1 MLKQELAMVPT
12 NQLEVRTNGPLYNSS
27 FRVVVLETI
36 KKELTLHFRYKAN
49 IVGEAF
55 GVLMQV
61 VIFSAMAGAVTLV
74 GVNSLEGNEVFL
86 FFLGS
91 LVLIVFSTVALSAPL
106 NAVIHDLHNGTLEYL
121 FSTPISRYGY
131 FVGTAISEAISKSIF
146 FLPMF
151 MVLLVYSGVNIV
163 FALMILMVCVAV
175 IIGLIAFGVVIA
187 LMGVMWKQVTAI
199 STLLFTLFE
208 FICGAY
214 FPVSSMPIPLQ
225 ILAYL
230 LPHTWG
236 YDLIRFYSFEGSWIT
251 ILPIE
256 LEWILLMVHGI
267 LYVLLSYRLIR
278 IVERRSKVQGL
289 HLI

>member
-1 MLKQELAMVPT
+1 MLKQELAITPT
-12 NQLEVRTNGPLYNSS
+12 AQSKVRNIGPSCHSS
-27 FRVVVLETI
+27 FTVVVLETI

-49 IVGEAF
+49 MVGQAF

-61 VIFSAMAGAVTLV
+61 VIFAAMAGAVTLV
-74 GVNSLEGNEVFL
+74 GVNSLEGNDVFL

-106 NAVIHDLHNGTLEYL
+106 NAVIHDLHNGTLEYI

-146 FLPMF
+146 FIPMF
-151 MVLLVYSGVNIV
+151 IVLLVYSGVNLV
-163 FALMILMVCVAV
+163 YGLMILAVCAAV
-175 IIGLIAFGVVIA
+175 IVGLVAFGVVIA
-187 LMGVMWKQVTAI
+187 LMGVMWKQITAI

-230 LPHTWG
+230 LPLTWG

-256 LEWILLMVHGI
+256 FEWILLVVHGI
-267 LYVLLSYRLIR
+267 LYILLSYRLIR

>member
-49 IVGEAF
+49 LVGEAF

-61 VIFSAMAGAVTLV
+61 VIFAAMAGAVTLV
-74 GVNSLEGNEVFL
+74 GVNNLEGNDVFL

-106 NAVIHDLHNGTLEYL
+106 NAVRNDLHNGTLEYI

-131 FVGTAISEAISKSIF
+131 FIGTAISEAISKSIF

-151 MVLLVYSGVNIV
+151 LVLIVYSGVNLV
-163 FALMILMVCVAV
+163 YGLMILSVCFVV

-225 ILAYL
+225 ILSYL

-278 IVERRSKVQGL
+278 IVERRSKVKGL